1 MKNILW
7 FTDPHLG
14 VRRSSHT
21 SAKSQ
26 LLFQQHLFDL
36 SMDIVTD
43 IAAKHEAVSFCAGDL
58 FDRFANPES
67 IIAQGIEVAKKCVA
81 VLEGNHDRKNNT
93 EVVGSLDLVAQAGA
107 EIVRNEEP
115 SKPFFKAMTVGNKVT
130 LFFIPHCFT
139 QSIFEQSIKFAI
151 QQFTP
156 AQKKAK
162 RVLVLH
168 CNSKPWN
175 GEVQLEGCT
184 LGLTEELTDLI
195 VKHFDLCLLGH
206 EHIPQSLRGGKIRV
220 LGNIF
225 PLGFGEIADR
235 FVYVMDLDTLAMKP
249 IKVFDAKEG
258 ACQINVDE
266 LLNFNGE
273 MNVGQGLVEIVGEI
287 RSEDYPQLSRALM
300 TFWKANDGS
309 LLAVKNSVV
318 VLKSATAS
326 PSKQAISSRSLP
338 EVVEEEVGKTDLADT
353 YREVS
358 NSLKNEE

>member
-1 MKNILW
+1 MKSILW

-26 LLFQQHLFDL
+26 LLFQQHLYEL
-36 SMDIVTD
+36 SMEIVTE
-43 IAAKHEAVSFCAGDL
+43 IAGKHEAVSFCAGDL
-58 FDRFANPES
+58 FDRFTNPEAV
-67 IIAQGIEVAKKCVA
+67 IAQGIEVAKKCVA

-115 SKPFFKAMTVGNKVT
+115 SKPFYRAMAVGNKVT

-139 QSIFEQSIKFAI
+139 QETFEQSIKFAI

-156 AQKKAK
+156 AQKRTK

-184 LGLTEELTDLI
+184 LGLTEELSDLI
-195 VKHFDLCLLGH
+195 VKHFDLCILGH

-235 FVYVMDLDTLAMKP
+235 FVYVMDLDTLALKP
-249 IKVFDAKEG
+249 VKVFDSKKSF
-258 ACQINVDE
+258 CQLEVDE
-266 LLNFNGE
+266 LLNFEGE
-273 MNVGQGLVEIVGEI
+273 MNLSQMMVEIVGEI

-300 TFWKANDGS
+300 TLWKTNDGS

-326 PSKQAISSRSLP
+326 PSREAISSRSLP
-338 EVVEEEVGKTDLADT
+338 EIVEEEVSKTDLADT

-358 NSLKNEE
+358 TSLRNEE